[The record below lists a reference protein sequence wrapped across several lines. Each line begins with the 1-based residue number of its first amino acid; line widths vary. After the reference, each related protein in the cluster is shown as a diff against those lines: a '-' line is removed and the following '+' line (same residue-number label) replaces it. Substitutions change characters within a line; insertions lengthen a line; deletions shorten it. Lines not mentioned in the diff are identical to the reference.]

1 MTDIGAILIAP
12 MFVSSLGEVEVHHM
26 GPQLQSFL
34 LRIPQVL
41 RFSWVLTR
49 VRLPPH
55 KWFPWWL
62 FALVY
67 SHLAFGGWGNQQFAP
82 VSHTCYRAGLIF
94 DQFFPDVSGGFS
106 PHSSFCQS
114 SEVLCLLGEN
124 FFLCGTQVFCGLWS
138 WCWLCIR

>member
-1 MTDIGAILIAP
+1 
-12 MFVSSLGEVEVHHM
+12 M

-41 RFSWVLTR
+41 RFCQVLTQ
-49 VRLPPH
+49 VCLLPH

-67 SHLAFGGWGNQQFAP
+67 SHLAFGGWGNQKFAL
-82 VSHTCYRAGLIF
+82 VSCTCYRAGLIF

-106 PHSSFCQS
+106 PCSSFCRS
-114 SEVLCLLGEN
+114 SEVLHLLGKN
-124 FFLCGTQVFCGLWS
+124 FFLCGMQVFHDSWLW
-138 WCWLCIR
+138 C